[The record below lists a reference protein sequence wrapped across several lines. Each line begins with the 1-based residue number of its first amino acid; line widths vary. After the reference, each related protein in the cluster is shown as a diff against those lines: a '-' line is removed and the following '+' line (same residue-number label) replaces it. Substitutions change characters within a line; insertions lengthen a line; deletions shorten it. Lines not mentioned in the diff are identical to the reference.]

1 MTTIEELKLRARD
14 AKEKVIFK
22 TKEAYQW
29 CKDNPDLALGIGT
42 AIFAGGKYLAKV
54 GIKHHQIKEQE
65 DIKNLYCYDRSLG
78 HYWKLRRELRNDEWI
93 EIDRR
98 KQNGERLSDILYS
111 MRVLD

>member
-1 MTTIEELKLRARD
+1 MDIKQKAIELKD
-14 AKEKVIFK
+14 KVIFK
-22 TKEAYQW
+22 TKQAYQW
-29 CKDNPDLALGIGT
+29 CKDNPEMAITIGSV
-42 AIFAGGKYLAKV
+42 IFAGGKYCVKAGV
-54 GIKHHQIKEQE
+54 KHRQIKEQE
-65 DIKNLYCYDRSLG
+65 DVKNLYCYDRSLG

>member
-1 MTTIEELKLRARD
+1 MNI
-14 AKEKVIFK
+14 KEKAIEIKDKIISK
-22 TKEAYQW
+22 TKQAYQW
-29 CKDNPDLALGIGT
+29 CKDNPEMAVAIGS
-42 AIFAGGKYLAKV
+42 AILAGGKFCAKAAV
-54 GIKHHQIKEQE
+54 KHHQVKEAE
-65 DIKNLYCYDRSLG
+65 DVKNLYCYDRSLG

>member
-1 MTTIEELKLRARD
+1 MNIKEKAIELKNKA
-14 AKEKVIFK
+14 VCK
-22 TKEAYQW
+22 TKQVYYW
-29 CKDNPDLALGIGT
+29 CMDNPEMAVGI
-42 AIFAGGKYLAKV
+42 ASVIFAGGKYLGKSA
-54 GIKHHQIKEQE
+54 IKHKQVKEAE

-98 KQNGERLSDILYS
+98 KQQGERLSDILFS

>member
-1 MTTIEELKLRARD
+1 MNIKEKALELKD
-14 AKEKVIFK
+14 KVIFK
-22 TKEAYQW
+22 TKQAYQW
-29 CKDNPDLALGIGT
+29 CKENPEMAIAIGS
-42 AIFAGGKYLAKV
+42 AVFAGGKYLAKAS
-54 GIKHHQIKEQE
+54 IKRSNIKAEE
-65 DIKNLYCYDRSLG
+65 DVKNLYCYDRSLG